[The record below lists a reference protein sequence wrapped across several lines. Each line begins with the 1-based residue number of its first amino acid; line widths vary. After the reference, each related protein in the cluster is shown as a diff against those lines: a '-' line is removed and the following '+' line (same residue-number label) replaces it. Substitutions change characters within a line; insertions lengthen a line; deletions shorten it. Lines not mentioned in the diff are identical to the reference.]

1 MKHSILL
8 VSEALLSLRVISK
21 QRRNS
26 NKTLTFLDAW
36 SHLQEGQK
44 KERERQREREREEKM
59 RVKERKRERREE
71 RGERKK
77 EKHQQITTYNKLKF
91 SAG

>member
-44 KERERQREREREEKM
+44 KERETEREREEKM